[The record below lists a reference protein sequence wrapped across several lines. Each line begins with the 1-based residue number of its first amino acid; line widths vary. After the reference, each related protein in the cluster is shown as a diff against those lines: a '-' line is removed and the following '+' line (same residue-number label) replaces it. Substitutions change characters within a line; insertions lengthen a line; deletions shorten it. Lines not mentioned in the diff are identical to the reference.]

1 MGKSWQSDICG
12 WRWVRCDHSLQT
24 ENPKHGTPTVK
35 HEKTKFSRSR
45 SVTDE
50 GKVISSQ
57 NPFKT
62 GCHSAEIKQNQAY
75 LRQLIKNFSE
85 FF

>member
-1 MGKSWQSDICG
+1 
-12 WRWVRCDHSLQT
+12 
-24 ENPKHGTPTVK
+24 VK

-45 SVTDE
+45 SGLPVNAQRPTVLIRKWKPWESSTGPVTDE